1 MLLGWCRIEGVRVA
15 SVGDVAARI
24 AKVTAAFAFG
34 GPAVGSR
41 EVVVQST
48 DVLSKREHTFKKVL
62 ADVEKQLLAV
72 STARGWS
79 ADQAHVA
86 LTTAADLFEADPLTA
101 RELVAIGL
109 DEGPQ
114 RTHFW
119 PAARRCWQR

>member
-1 MLLGWCRIEGVRVA
+1 VA

-72 STARGWS
+72 RTARGWS

-86 LTTAADLFEADPLTA
+86 LTTAADLFEAHPLTA

-109 DEGPQ
+109 VSCAGDS
-114 RTHFW
+114 F
-119 PAARRCWQR
+119 